1 MTKFFR
7 NQFIYKKVWLA
18 STGLLVGLWG
28 LLLPSFLL
36 AASLSIAPATGVYTV
51 GNTFTVRVTLNT
63 EGKPVNSA
71 DGEFKFNPQELSVV
85 SINSASSIF
94 DLWVTKPTFSNT
106 AGTISFSGGT
116 TPPGFTGSNGT
127 VFTITF
133 SAKSASTAKVLMTS
147 GSILAFDGLGTNIIT
162 GMNGGSFTIGAPSS
176 QPVPEV
182 VQYVAPANTP
192 KAPVV
197 SSASH
202 PADQWSKAKTA
213 ALEWSLPSGVTAV
226 RTSLDQSPSTIPT
239 KVYDTPIRNIS
250 LSDLPEGVSYFH
262 IQFKNAEGWGAVTH
276 WRLAVDSEKP
286 TNLKIDSPADADFT
300 NSKQTLLLQ
309 AEDETSGIAKYSIKV
324 DDREPFEFINKDK
337 TGQVEIVDLK
347 PGFHSVTV
355 EAFDQAG
362 NGIVNSYNFTI
373 TAFEKPVFTEY
384 PSEINEEVIPVILG
398 KTKPRAEVE
407 VIVRRVG
414 MLEETYSVKAGDD
427 GVFTFIPA
435 GRFATGVY
443 EITAQA
449 TDEFG
454 SQSEFSD
461 AIRIAVQQPGYIQIG
476 SKIISFLSLI
486 VPLIA
491 LLVILLLSIS
501 FLIGYFRKFRRRLAI
516 ETDEVLAILET
527 EFISLRDLLELQRNN
542 LAAARRTKKLTV
554 EEEEMMKVVL
564 KALSITKAKIR
575 KEVLDVDRIVKK
587 KANKE

>member
-1 MTKFFR
+1 MTKFLK
-7 NQFIYKKVWLA
+7 NQFIYKKAWLA
-18 STGLLVGLWG
+18 STGLLVGLLG

-94 DLWVTKPTFSNT
+94 DLWVTKPTFSNA

-176 QPVPEV
+176 QPTPEV

-202 PADQWSKAKTA
+202 TADQWSKAKTA
-213 ALEWSLPSGVTAV
+213 TLEWSLPSGVTAV

-286 TNLKIDSPADADFT
+286 TSLKIDSPAETDFT
-300 NSKQTLLLQ
+300 NSKQTLLLE
-309 AEDETSGIAKYSIKV
+309 AEDKTSGIAKYSIKV
-324 DDREPFEFINKDK
+324 DDRDPFGFVDKDD
-337 TGQVEIVDLK
+337 TGQVEIIDLK

-362 NGIVNSYNFTI
+362 NSIVNSYNFTI

-414 MLEETYSVKAGDD
+414 MLEEAYRVKANDD

-454 SQSEFSD
+454 SQSELSEI
-461 AIRIAVQQPGYIQIG
+461 IRIAVQQPGYVQIG

-542 LAAARRTKKLTV
+542 LASARRTKKLTV
-554 EEEEMMKVVL
+554 EEEEMMKVVQ